1 MPVEETDWDVRVSR
15 EVELR
20 HGDCL
25 RATFEEILAKK
36 LPADK
41 RLRRVVGWS
50 ANGGTLYRAAR
61 LGPRQFAVSYEVEM
75 AV

>member
-15 EVELR
+15 EVERR

-50 ANGGTLYRAAR
+50 ANGGCLYRPR
-61 LGPRQFAVSYEVEM
+61 RGDRQFAVSYEVEL